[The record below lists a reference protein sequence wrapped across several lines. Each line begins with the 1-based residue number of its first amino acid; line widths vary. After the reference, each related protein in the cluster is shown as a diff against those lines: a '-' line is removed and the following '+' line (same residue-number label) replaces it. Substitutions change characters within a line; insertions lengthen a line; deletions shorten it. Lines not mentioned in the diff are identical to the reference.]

1 MVKKDEALTA
11 KNFARFEEVVSELQ
25 DYFELPVTISFELGR
40 SFKTIEELLNMEP
53 GYIID
58 LKKSA
63 GENLDIFVN
72 DQLAMRGEV
81 AILEDSFNIRIT
93 EILDPARKI

>member
-1 MVKKDEALTA
+1 MPKKDDSLTA
-11 KNFARFEEVVSELQ
+11 KNFAKFEEVVAELQ

-40 SFKTIEELLNMEP
+40 SYKTIGDLLNMEP

-63 GENLDIFVN
+63 GENLDIYVN
-72 DQLAMRGEV
+72 DQLAMKGEV

-93 EILDPARKI
+93 EILDPSRKI